1 MAGTWMSLV
10 KGFGG
15 MRVRDGK
22 VYFAPFVP
30 ENWTSFSFKVRF
42 RGNLLNIKTT
52 AEEVTV
58 ENLSGGD
65 TSLFLYDEEQFLK
78 ENSSIMVEQQ
88 DVVMA

>member
-15 MRVRDGK
+15 MRIK
-22 VYFAPFVP
+22 NEKAHFSPFVP
-30 ENWTSFSFKVRF
+30 DNWTSFSFKIRF

-52 AEEVTV
+52 SNEVTI

-65 TSLFLYDEEQFLK
+65 TSILLYDEEQVLK
-78 ENSSIMVEQQ
+78 ENSS
-88 DVVMA
+88 VVVKQKDFVLV